1 MENPGFS
8 RGANSKGGD
17 HNLIFGQFFQK
28 TAKQFFL
35 MDRHGLYIIGGSKF
49 DARPSINNPWDK
61 RAYSLIGNTQLIVI
75 ASSGTVI
82 QGATPIHKCNGILTE
97 KHK

>member
-1 MENPGFS
+1 MANPGFS

-17 HNLIFGQFFQK
+17 HNLIFWSIFPENCK
-28 TAKQFFL
+28 TIFL
-35 MDRHGLYIIGGSKF
+35 MDRQGLYIIGGSKF

-75 ASSGTVI
+75 ASSGTYCHSRGNPPFINSTVS
-82 QGATPIHKCNGILTE
+82 E